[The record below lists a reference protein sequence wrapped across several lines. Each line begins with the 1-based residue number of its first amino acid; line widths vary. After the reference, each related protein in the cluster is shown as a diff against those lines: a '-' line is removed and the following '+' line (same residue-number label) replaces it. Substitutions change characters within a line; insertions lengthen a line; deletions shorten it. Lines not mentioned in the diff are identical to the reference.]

1 MLSILRAADPV
12 VAFWVGGAFVKNTP
26 LIFHPLTCKFVITKQ
41 CHNEIINMLNSSN
54 NPYGFDNDIL
64 LYMENLKPEEREE
77 IREEMTVFGVLGCGM
92 YLLGLVIVLM
102 VCALLSGCKTKDSTV
117 VELRDSIRTEVV
129 TNTVIIPDTQYVTL
143 PAQIVERTTPDTTST
158 LRISFAES
166 TASIRGGLLFHSLRS
181 LDTPLP
187 VPVQHKE
194 TTRDSIVYREKEV
207 PVPVPVVK
215 EVERQFTTWQQIRLW
230 LGNMV
235 IVALGIAS
243 GVWII
248 RKRTWWLRLFR

>member
-1 MLSILRAADPV
+1 MFS
-12 VAFWVGGAFVKNTP
+12 FF
-26 LIFHPLTCKFVITKQ
+26 
-41 CHNEIINMLNSSN
+41 N
-54 NPYGFDNDIL
+54 NPFGFDNNMFPSMKDL
-64 LYMENLKPEEREE
+64 TQEERNEVCE
-77 IREEMTVFGVLGCGM
+77 KMTVYGCAV
-92 YLLGLVIVLM
+92 YLIGFVLVILT
-102 VCALLSGCKTKDSTV
+102 CAIFAGCRTKYTPV
-117 VELRDSIRTEVV
+117 VEIRDSIRTEVT

-143 PAQIVERTTPDTTST
+143 PAQVVERTTPDTTST

-166 TASIRGGLLFHSLRS
+166 TAAIRGGLLFHSLRS

-215 EVERQFTTWQQIRLW
+215 EVERQFTTWEQMRLW
-230 LGNMV
+230 MGNLV
-235 IVALGIAS
+235 LVALALAA

-248 RKRTWWLRLFR
+248 RKRTWWLRLFKKI